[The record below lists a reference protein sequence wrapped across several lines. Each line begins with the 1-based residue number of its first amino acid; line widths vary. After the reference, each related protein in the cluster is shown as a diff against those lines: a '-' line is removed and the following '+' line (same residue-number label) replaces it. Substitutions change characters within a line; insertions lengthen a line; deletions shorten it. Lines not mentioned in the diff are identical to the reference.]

1 MSDTVLGLATLRA
14 HNRQQLYN
22 NMFNHLQD
30 KNTSAYY
37 LFVASGRWL
46 SSGLNLALTFYL
58 ACVIFTCI
66 ALRGSKFFLYI
77 QDEILMKF
85 W

>member
-1 MSDTVLGLATLRA
+1 
-14 HNRQQLYN
+14 
-22 NMFNHLQD
+22 MFDELQD

-46 SSGLNLALTFYL
+46 SSGLNVALTFYL

-66 ALRGSKFFLYI
+66 ALRGSEFIIPDHFKN
-77 QDEILMKF
+77 
-85 W
+85 